1 MLSYLES
8 ISVIIMET
16 VCCKLFFEAFAKKR
30 NEDRLNDYLFIIL
43 LSGMNFMLVYFVG
56 DNMLFKQILI
66 ILVTGLIMFMYAEI
80 KLWKSF
86 CIALLF
92 QSLLM
97 AVDYVFYL
105 YYLFMNE
112 RISLSVSGYEFS
124 WNLSAALAKLTLFMT
139 VLFLK
144 TKIARGDAED
154 ILKGA
159 EWFRFIAF
167 PLFTIIVLCAML
179 WTSGGSDNV
188 KVGNID
194 FLIAFGLVAINII
207 VFYLVCDILRRERR
221 IREDDMYRTKVRNQ
235 TELYKA
241 LYTNY
246 EKQRKKA
253 HEYKNQVMCME
264 GLLKKKQ
271 YDELEKYIDNISGK
285 LSGERS
291 CIRTNNALVDAI
303 INTKY
308 KEMEEKG
315 ILCVLVLTELKD
327 LPIDDDDTVVILS
340 NLLNNAI
347 EACEKSEK
355 KIVKVKIVK
364 EDNDIVI
371 SVKNSYNGEIKK
383 NLNDFVSTKEDTD
396 GHGFGIR
403 NIKESVARYGGT
415 CSITYD
421 DMDFSFSIL
430 IPYDKE
436 K

>member
-1 MLSYLES
+1 MLTYVES
-8 ISVIIMET
+8 ILVIIMET
-16 VCCKLFFEAFAKKR
+16 VCCKLFYEAFAKKR
-30 NEDRLNDYLFIIL
+30 NEDRLNDYLFIVL
-43 LSGMNFMLVYFVG
+43 LSGTNFMLVYFVG
-56 DNMLFKQILI
+56 QNMLVKQILI
-66 ILVTGLIMFMYAEI
+66 ILVTGLIMFMYADI

-92 QSLLM
+92 QSLLL
-97 AVDYVFYL
+97 AVDYMFYL

-112 RISLSVSGYEFS
+112 RISLSFSGYEFS
-124 WNLSAALAKLTLFMT
+124 GDLSDALAKLTLFMT

-144 TKIARGDAED
+144 TKIAKGDAED

-159 EWFRFIAF
+159 EWLRFIIF
-167 PLFTIIVLCAML
+167 PIFSILILCAMA
-179 WTSGGSDNV
+179 WTSGGNDNF

-194 FLIAFGLVAINII
+194 FIIAFGLVAINII
-207 VFYLVCDILRRERR
+207 VFYLVCDILKRERR
-221 IREDDMYRTKVRNQ
+221 IREDDMFRIKVRNQ

-253 HEYKNQVMCME
+253 HEYKNQVLCME

-315 ILCVLVLTELKD
+315 ILCVLVLTELGG
-327 LPIDDDDTVVILS
+327 LPMEDDDVVVILS

-347 EACEKSEK
+347 EACEKCEK
-355 KIVKVKIVK
+355 KTVKIKLVK

-371 SVKNSYNGEIKK
+371 SVKNTYNGVIKK
-383 NLNDFVSTKEDTD
+383 DCNDFVSTKEDTD
-396 GHGFGIR
+396 GHGFGIK
-403 NIKESVARYGGT
+403 NIRESVSKYGGT

-421 DMDFSFSIL
+421 DIEFSFSIL
-430 IPYDKE
+430 IPMS
-436 K
+436 

>member
-1 MLSYLES
+1 
-8 ISVIIMET
+8 MET
-16 VCCKLFFEAFAKKR
+16 VCCKLFYEAFAKKR

-43 LSGMNFMLVYFVG
+43 LSCLNFVLAYFVG
-56 DNMLFKQILI
+56 DNMLMKQILI
-66 ILVTGLIMFMYAEI
+66 ILITGLVMFMYAEI

-92 QSLLM
+92 QSLLL
-97 AVDYVFYL
+97 AVDYAFYL
-105 YYLFMNE
+105 YYVFMNE
-112 RISLSVSGYEFS
+112 KYSISVSGYEFS
-124 WNLSAALAKLTLFMT
+124 GDLSAALAKLTLFLT

-144 TKIARGDAED
+144 TKIAKGDAED
-154 ILKGA
+154 VLKGA

-167 PLFTIIVLCAML
+167 PLFTILVLCAMA
-179 WTSGGSDNV
+179 WTSGAENIQ
-188 KVGNID
+188 VGNLD
-194 FLIAFGLVAINII
+194 FIIAFGLVAINII
-207 VFYLVCDILRRERR
+207 VFYLVIDILKRERR
-221 IREDDMYRTKVRNQ
+221 IREDDMYRVKVRNQ

-327 LPIDDDDTVVILS
+327 LPMDDDDIVVILS

-355 KIVKVKIVK
+355 KIVKMKIVK

-371 SVKNSYNGEIKK
+371 SVKNSYNGVIKK
-383 NLNDFVSTKEDTD
+383 DCGELVSTKEDTD

-403 NIKESVARYGGT
+403 NIRESVGKYGGT

-436 K
+436 DRIK

>member
-1 MLSYLES
+1 
-8 ISVIIMET
+8 MET

-43 LSGMNFMLVYFVG
+43 LSSVNFMLVYFIG
-56 DNMLFKQILI
+56 ENMLIKQIMI
-66 ILVTGLIMFMYAEI
+66 IFVTGLIMFMYADI

-86 CIALLF
+86 CIAILF
-92 QSLLM
+92 QSLLL

-112 RISLSVSGYEFS
+112 RFSLSVSGYEFN
-124 WNLSAALAKLTLFMT
+124 WDLSAALAKLTLFMT

-159 EWFRFIAF
+159 EWLRFIIF
-167 PLFTIIVLCAML
+167 PIFSIVVLCAMA
-179 WTSGGSDNV
+179 WTTGGNDNI
-188 KVGNID
+188 KVGNMD
-194 FLIAFGLVAINII
+194 FIIAFGLVAINII
-207 VFYLVCDILRRERR
+207 VFYLVCDILKRERR
-221 IREDDMYRTKVRNQ
+221 IREDNMYRIKVRNQ

-327 LPIDDDDTVVILS
+327 LPIEDDDIVVILS

-355 KIVKVKIVK
+355 KIVKMKLVK

-371 SVKNSYNGEIKK
+371 SVKNSYNGVIVKDC
-383 NLNDFVSTKEDTD
+383 NDFVSSKEDTD
-396 GHGFGIR
+396 GHGFGIK
-403 NIKESVARYGGT
+403 NIKESVSKYGGT

-421 DMDFSFSIL
+421 DIDFTFSIL

-436 K
+436 A

>member
-1 MLSYLES
+1 
-8 ISVIIMET
+8 MET
-16 VCCKLFFEAFAKKR
+16 VCCKLFYEAFAKKR
-30 NEDRLNDYLFIIL
+30 NEDRLNDYLFIVL
-43 LSGMNFMLVYFVG
+43 LSGTNFMLVYFVG
-56 DNMLFKQILI
+56 QNMLVKQILI
-66 ILVTGLIMFMYAEI
+66 ILVTGLIMFMYADI

-92 QSLLM
+92 QSLLL
-97 AVDYVFYL
+97 AVDYMFYL

-112 RISLSVSGYEFS
+112 RISLSFSGYEFS
-124 WNLSAALAKLTLFMT
+124 GDLSDALAKLTLFMT

-144 TKIARGDAED
+144 TKIAKGDAED

-159 EWFRFIAF
+159 EWLRFIIF
-167 PLFTIIVLCAML
+167 PIFSILVLCAMA
-179 WTSGGSDNV
+179 WTSGGNDNF

-194 FLIAFGLVAINII
+194 FIIAFGLVAINII
-207 VFYLVCDILRRERR
+207 VFYLVCDILKRERR
-221 IREDDMYRTKVRNQ
+221 IREDDMFRIKVRNQ

-253 HEYKNQVMCME
+253 HEYKNQVLCME

-315 ILCVLVLTELKD
+315 ILCVLVLTELGG
-327 LPIDDDDTVVILS
+327 LPMEDDDVVVILS

-347 EACEKSEK
+347 EACEKCEK
-355 KIVKVKIVK
+355 KTVKIKLVK

-371 SVKNSYNGEIKK
+371 SVKNTYNGVIKK
-383 NLNDFVSTKEDTD
+383 DCNDFVSTKDDTD
-396 GHGFGIR
+396 GHGFGIK
-403 NIKESVARYGGT
+403 NIRESVSKYGGT

-421 DMDFSFSIL
+421 DIEFSFSIL
-430 IPYDKE
+430 IPLS
-436 K
+436 

>member
-1 MLSYLES
+1 
-8 ISVIIMET
+8 MET
-16 VCCKLFFEAFAKKR
+16 VCCKLFYEAFAKKR
-30 NEDRLNDYLFIIL
+30 NEDRLNDYLFIVL
-43 LSGMNFMLVYFVG
+43 LSGTNFMLVYFVG
-56 DNMLFKQILI
+56 QNMLVKQILI

-92 QSLLM
+92 QSLLL
-97 AVDYVFYL
+97 AVDYMFYL

-112 RISLSVSGYEFS
+112 RISLSFSGYEFS
-124 WNLSAALAKLTLFMT
+124 GDLSDALAKLTLFMT

-144 TKIARGDAED
+144 TKIAKGDAED

-159 EWFRFIAF
+159 EWLRFIIF
-167 PLFTIIVLCAML
+167 PIFSILVLCAMA
-179 WTSGGSDNV
+179 WTSGGKDNF

-194 FLIAFGLVAINII
+194 FIIAFGLVAINII
-207 VFYLVCDILRRERR
+207 VFYLVCDILKRERR
-221 IREDDMYRTKVRNQ
+221 IREDDMFRIKVRNQ

-253 HEYKNQVMCME
+253 HEYKNQVLCME

-315 ILCVLVLTELKD
+315 ILCVLVLTELGG
-327 LPIDDDDTVVILS
+327 LPMEDDDVVVILS

-347 EACEKSEK
+347 EACEKCEK
-355 KIVKVKIVK
+355 KTVKIKLVK

-371 SVKNSYNGEIKK
+371 SVKNTYNGVIKK
-383 NLNDFVSTKEDTD
+383 DCNDFVSTKDDTD
-396 GHGFGIR
+396 GHGFGIK
-403 NIKESVARYGGT
+403 NIRESVSKYGGT

-421 DMDFSFSIL
+421 DIEFSFSIL
-430 IPYDKE
+430 IPMS
-436 K
+436 

>member
-1 MLSYLES
+1 MLGYLES

-16 VCCKLFFEAFAKKR
+16 VCCKLFYEAFAKKR

-43 LSGMNFMLVYFVG
+43 LSCLNFVLVYFVG
-56 DNMLFKQILI
+56 EKMLMKQILI
-66 ILVTGLIMFMYAEI
+66 ILVTGLVMFMYAEI

-86 CIALLF
+86 CVALLF
-92 QSLLM
+92 QSLLL
-97 AVDYVFYL
+97 AVDYAFYL
-105 YYLFMNE
+105 YYVFMNE
-112 RISLSVSGYEFS
+112 KYSISVSGYEFS
-124 WNLSAALAKLTLFMT
+124 GDLSAALGKLTLFLT

-144 TKIARGDAED
+144 SKIAKGDAGD
-154 ILKGA
+154 VLKGA
-159 EWFRFIAF
+159 EWFRFIAL
-167 PLFTIIVLCAML
+167 PLFTILVLCAMA
-179 WTSGGSDNV
+179 WTSGAENIQ
-188 KVGNID
+188 VGNLD
-194 FLIAFGLVAINII
+194 FIIAFGLVAINII
-207 VFYLVCDILRRERR
+207 VFYLVIDILKRERR
-221 IREDDMYRTKVRNQ
+221 IREDNMYRIKVRNQ

-327 LPIDDDDTVVILS
+327 LPMEDDDIVVILS

-347 EACEKSEK
+347 EACEKTEK
-355 KIVKVKIVK
+355 KIIKMKVVK

-371 SVKNSYNGEIKK
+371 SVKNSYNGVIKK
-383 NLNDFVSTKEDTD
+383 DCGAFVSTKEDEG

-403 NIKESVARYGGT
+403 NIKESVAKYGGT

-430 IPYDKE
+430 IPYDKGD
-436 K
+436 

>member
-1 MLSYLES
+1 
-8 ISVIIMET
+8 MET
-16 VCCKLFFEAFAKKR
+16 VCCKLFYEAFAKKR
-30 NEDRLNDYLFIIL
+30 NEDRLNDYLFIVL
-43 LSGMNFMLVYFVG
+43 LSGTNFMLVYFVG
-56 DNMLFKQILI
+56 QNMLVKQILI
-66 ILVTGLIMFMYAEI
+66 ILVTGLIMFMYADI

-92 QSLLM
+92 QSLLL
-97 AVDYVFYL
+97 AVDYMFYL

-112 RISLSVSGYEFS
+112 RISLSFSGYEFS
-124 WNLSAALAKLTLFMT
+124 GDLSDALAKLTLFMT

-144 TKIARGDAED
+144 TKIAKGDAED

-159 EWFRFIAF
+159 EWLRFIIF
-167 PLFTIIVLCAML
+167 PIFSILVLCAMA
-179 WTSGGSDNV
+179 WTSGGNDNF

-194 FLIAFGLVAINII
+194 FIIAFGLVAINII
-207 VFYLVCDILRRERR
+207 VFYLVCDILKRERR
-221 IREDDMYRTKVRNQ
+221 IREDDMFRIKVRNQ

-253 HEYKNQVMCME
+253 HEYKNQVLCME
-264 GLLKKKQ
+264 GLLKKKK

-315 ILCVLVLTELKD
+315 ILCVLVLTELGG
-327 LPIDDDDTVVILS
+327 LPMEDDDVVVILS

-347 EACEKSEK
+347 EACEKCEK
-355 KIVKVKIVK
+355 KTVKIKLVK

-371 SVKNSYNGEIKK
+371 SVKNTYNGVIKK
-383 NLNDFVSTKEDTD
+383 DCNDFVSTKDDTD
-396 GHGFGIR
+396 GHGFGIK
-403 NIKESVARYGGT
+403 NIRESVSKYGGT

-421 DMDFSFSIL
+421 DIEFSFSIL
-430 IPYDKE
+430 IPMS
-436 K
+436 

>member
-1 MLSYLES
+1 MLGYLES

-16 VCCKLFFEAFAKKR
+16 VCCKLFYEAFAKKR
-30 NEDRLNDYLFIIL
+30 NEDRLNDYLFIVL
-43 LSGMNFMLVYFVG
+43 LSGTNFMLVYFVG
-56 DNMLFKQILI
+56 QNMLVKQILI
-66 ILVTGLIMFMYAEI
+66 ILVTGLIMFMYADI

-92 QSLLM
+92 QSLLL
-97 AVDYVFYL
+97 AVDYMFYL

-112 RISLSVSGYEFS
+112 RISLSFSGYEFS
-124 WNLSAALAKLTLFMT
+124 GDLSDALAKLTLFMT

-144 TKIARGDAED
+144 TKIAKGDAED

-159 EWFRFIAF
+159 EWLRFIIF
-167 PLFTIIVLCAML
+167 PIFSILVLCAMA
-179 WTSGGSDNV
+179 WTSGGNDNFE
-188 KVGNID
+188 VGNID
-194 FLIAFGLVAINII
+194 FIIAFGLVAINII
-207 VFYLVCDILRRERR
+207 VFYLVCDILKRERR
-221 IREDDMYRTKVRNQ
+221 IREDDMFRIKVRNQ

-253 HEYKNQVMCME
+253 HEYKNQVLCME

-315 ILCVLVLTELKD
+315 ILCVLVLTELGG
-327 LPIDDDDTVVILS
+327 LPMEDDDVVVILS

-347 EACEKSEK
+347 EACEKCEK
-355 KIVKVKIVK
+355 KTVKIKLVK

-371 SVKNSYNGEIKK
+371 SVKNTYNGVIKK
-383 NLNDFVSTKEDTD
+383 DCNDYVSTKDDTD
-396 GHGFGIR
+396 GHGFGIK
-403 NIKESVARYGGT
+403 NIRESVSKYGGT

-421 DMDFSFSIL
+421 DIEFSFSIL
-430 IPYDKE
+430 IPLS
-436 K
+436 

>member
-1 MLSYLES
+1 
-8 ISVIIMET
+8 MET
-16 VCCKLFFEAFAKKR
+16 VCCKLFYEAFAKKR
-30 NEDRLNDYLFIIL
+30 NEDRLNDYLFIVL
-43 LSGMNFMLVYFVG
+43 LSGTNFMLVYFVG
-56 DNMLFKQILI
+56 QNMLVKQILI
-66 ILVTGLIMFMYAEI
+66 ILVTGLIMFMYADI

-92 QSLLM
+92 QSLLL
-97 AVDYVFYL
+97 AVDYMFYL

-112 RISLSVSGYEFS
+112 RISLSFSGYEFS
-124 WNLSAALAKLTLFMT
+124 GDLSDALAKLTLFMT

-144 TKIARGDAED
+144 TKIAKGDAED

-159 EWFRFIAF
+159 EWLRFIIF
-167 PLFTIIVLCAML
+167 PIFSILVLCAMA
-179 WTSGGSDNV
+179 WTSGGNDNF

-194 FLIAFGLVAINII
+194 FIIAFGLVAINII
-207 VFYLVCDILRRERR
+207 VFYLVCDILKRERR
-221 IREDDMYRTKVRNQ
+221 IREDDMFRIKVRNQ

-253 HEYKNQVMCME
+253 HEYKNQVLCME

-315 ILCVLVLTELKD
+315 ILCVLVLTELGG
-327 LPIDDDDTVVILS
+327 LPMEDDDVVVILS

-347 EACEKSEK
+347 EACEKCEK
-355 KIVKVKIVK
+355 KTVKIKLVK

-371 SVKNSYNGEIKK
+371 SVKNTYNGVIKK
-383 NLNDFVSTKEDTD
+383 DCNDYVSTKDDTD
-396 GHGFGIR
+396 GHGFGIK
-403 NIKESVARYGGT
+403 NIRESVSKYGGT

-421 DMDFSFSIL
+421 DIEFSFSIL
-430 IPYDKE
+430 IPMS
-436 K
+436 

>member
-1 MLSYLES
+1 
-8 ISVIIMET
+8 MET
-16 VCCKLFFEAFAKKR
+16 VCCKLFYEAFAKKR
-30 NEDRLNDYLFIIL
+30 NEDRFNDYLFIIL
-43 LSGMNFMLVYFVG
+43 LSSLNFVLVYFVG
-56 DNMLFKQILI
+56 ENLLIKQILI
-66 ILVTGLIMFMYAEI
+66 IIVTGLVMFLYAEI
-80 KLWKSF
+80 KLWKSL

-92 QSLLM
+92 RGLLL
-97 AVDYVFYL
+97 AVDYAFYL
-105 YYLFMNE
+105 YYL
-112 RISLSVSGYEFS
+112 SLNNGYGFEISGYEFS
-124 WNLSAALAKLTLFMT
+124 GDLSSALAKLTLFLT

-144 TKIARGDAED
+144 TKIAKGDAED
-154 ILKGA
+154 MLKGA

-167 PLFTIIVLCAML
+167 PVFTILVLCAMG
-179 WTSGGSDNV
+179 WTSGGSESV
-188 KVGNID
+188 GIGNIE
-194 FLIAFGLVAINII
+194 FIIAFGLVAINII
-207 VFYLVCDILRRERR
+207 VFYIVCDILKRERR
-221 IREDDMYRTKVRNQ
+221 IREDDMYRTRVRNQ

-315 ILCVLVLTELKD
+315 ILCILVLTDLKD
-327 LPIDDDDTVVILS
+327 LPLEDDDIVVILS

-347 EACEKSEK
+347 EACEKCEK
-355 KIVKVKIVK
+355 KTVKVKLVK

-371 SVKNSYNGEIKK
+371 SVKNTYNGIIKK
-383 NLNDFVSTKEDTD
+383 DCNDFVSTKEDP
-396 GHGFGIR
+396 GSHGIGIK
-403 NIKESVARYGGT
+403 NIKESVAGYGGT

-421 DMDFSFSIL
+421 DIEFSFSIL
-430 IPYDKE
+430 IPLS
-436 K
+436 

>member
-1 MLSYLES
+1 
-8 ISVIIMET
+8 MET
-16 VCCKLFFEAFAKKR
+16 VCCKLFYEAFAKKR

-43 LSGMNFMLVYFVG
+43 LSCLNFVLVYFVG
-56 DNMLFKQILI
+56 ENMLMKQILI
-66 ILVTGLIMFMYAEI
+66 ILITGLVMFMYAEI

-92 QSLLM
+92 QSLLL
-97 AVDYVFYL
+97 AVDYAFYL
-105 YYLFMNE
+105 YYVFMNE
-112 RISLSVSGYEFS
+112 KYSISVSGYEFS
-124 WNLSAALAKLTLFMT
+124 GDLSAALAKLTLFLT

-144 TKIARGDAED
+144 TKIAKGDAED
-154 ILKGA
+154 VLKGA

-167 PLFTIIVLCAML
+167 PLFTILVLCAMA
-179 WTSGGSDNV
+179 WTSGAENIQ
-188 KVGNID
+188 VGNLD
-194 FLIAFGLVAINII
+194 FIIAFGLVAINII
-207 VFYLVCDILRRERR
+207 VFYLVIDILKRERR
-221 IREDDMYRTKVRNQ
+221 IREDDMYRVKVRNQ

-327 LPIDDDDTVVILS
+327 LPMDDDDIVVILS

-355 KIVKVKIVK
+355 KIVKMKIVK

-371 SVKNSYNGEIKK
+371 SVKNSYDGVIKK
-383 NLNDFVSTKEDTD
+383 DCGELVSTKEDTD

-403 NIKESVARYGGT
+403 NIRESVGKYGGT

-436 K
+436 DRIK

>member
-1 MLSYLES
+1 
-8 ISVIIMET
+8 MET
-16 VCCKLFFEAFAKKR
+16 VCCKLFYEAFAKKR

-43 LSGMNFMLVYFVG
+43 LSCLTFVLVYFVG
-56 DNMLFKQILI
+56 DNMLMKQILI
-66 ILVTGLIMFMYAEI
+66 ILITGLVMFMYAEI

-92 QSLLM
+92 QSLLL
-97 AVDYVFYL
+97 AVDYAFYL
-105 YYLFMNE
+105 YYVFMNE
-112 RISLSVSGYEFS
+112 KYSISVSGYEFS
-124 WNLSAALAKLTLFMT
+124 GDLSAALGKLTLFLT

-144 TKIARGDAED
+144 TKIAKGDAGD
-154 ILKGA
+154 VLKGA

-167 PLFTIIVLCAML
+167 PLFTILVLCAMA
-179 WTSGGSDNV
+179 WTSGAENIQ
-188 KVGNID
+188 VGNLD
-194 FLIAFGLVAINII
+194 FIIAFGLVAINII
-207 VFYLVCDILRRERR
+207 VFYLVIDILKRERR
-221 IREDDMYRTKVRNQ
+221 IREDDMYRVKVRNQ

-327 LPIDDDDTVVILS
+327 LPMDDDDIVVILS

-355 KIVKVKIVK
+355 KIVKMKIVK

-371 SVKNSYNGEIKK
+371 SVKNSYNGVIKK
-383 NLNDFVSTKEDTD
+383 DCGELVSTKEDTD

-403 NIKESVARYGGT
+403 NIRESVGKYGGT

-436 K
+436 DRIK

>member
-1 MLSYLES
+1 
-8 ISVIIMET
+8 MET
-16 VCCKLFFEAFAKKR
+16 VCCKLFYEAFAKKR
-30 NEDRLNDYLFIIL
+30 NEDRLNDYLFIVL
-43 LSGMNFMLVYFVG
+43 LSGTNFMLVYFVG
-56 DNMLFKQILI
+56 QNMLVKQILI
-66 ILVTGLIMFMYAEI
+66 ILVTGLIMFMYADI

-92 QSLLM
+92 QSLLL
-97 AVDYVFYL
+97 AVDYMFYL

-112 RISLSVSGYEFS
+112 RISLSFSGYEFS
-124 WNLSAALAKLTLFMT
+124 GDLSDALAKLTLFMT

-144 TKIARGDAED
+144 TKIAKGDAED

-159 EWFRFIAF
+159 EWLRFIIF
-167 PLFTIIVLCAML
+167 PIFSILVLCAMA
-179 WTSGGSDNV
+179 WTSGGNDNF

-194 FLIAFGLVAINII
+194 FIIAFGLVAINII
-207 VFYLVCDILRRERR
+207 VFYLVCDILKRERR
-221 IREDDMYRTKVRNQ
+221 IREDDMFRIKVRNQ

-253 HEYKNQVMCME
+253 HEYKNQVLCME

-315 ILCVLVLTELKD
+315 ILCVLVLTELGG
-327 LPIDDDDTVVILS
+327 LPMEDDDVVVILS

-347 EACEKSEK
+347 EACEKCEK
-355 KIVKVKIVK
+355 KTVKIKLVK

-371 SVKNSYNGEIKK
+371 SVKNTYNGVIKK
-383 NLNDFVSTKEDTD
+383 DCNDFVSTKDDTD
-396 GHGFGIR
+396 GHGFGIK
-403 NIKESVARYGGT
+403 NIRESVSKYGGT

-421 DMDFSFSIL
+421 DIEFSFSIL
-430 IPYDKE
+430 IPMS
-436 K
+436 

>member
-1 MLSYLES
+1 MLTYVES
-8 ISVIIMET
+8 ILVIIMET
-16 VCCKLFFEAFAKKR
+16 VCCKLFYEAFAKKR
-30 NEDRLNDYLFIIL
+30 NEDRLNDYLFIVL
-43 LSGMNFMLVYFVG
+43 LSGTNFMLVYFVG
-56 DNMLFKQILI
+56 QNMLVKQILI
-66 ILVTGLIMFMYAEI
+66 ILVTGLIMFMYADI

-92 QSLLM
+92 QSLLL
-97 AVDYVFYL
+97 AVDYMFYL

-112 RISLSVSGYEFS
+112 RISLSFSGYEFS
-124 WNLSAALAKLTLFMT
+124 GDLSDALAKLTLFMT

-144 TKIARGDAED
+144 TKIAKGDAED

-159 EWFRFIAF
+159 EWLRFIIF
-167 PLFTIIVLCAML
+167 PIFSILVLCAMA
-179 WTSGGSDNV
+179 WTSGGNDNF

-194 FLIAFGLVAINII
+194 FIIAFGLVAINII
-207 VFYLVCDILRRERR
+207 VFYLVCDILKRERR
-221 IREDDMYRTKVRNQ
+221 IREDDMFRIKVRNQ

-253 HEYKNQVMCME
+253 HEYKNQVLCME

-315 ILCVLVLTELKD
+315 ILCVLVLTELGG
-327 LPIDDDDTVVILS
+327 LPMEDDDVVVILS

-347 EACEKSEK
+347 EACEKCEK
-355 KIVKVKIVK
+355 KTVKIKLVK

-371 SVKNSYNGEIKK
+371 SVKNTYNGVIKK
-383 NLNDFVSTKEDTD
+383 DCNDFVSTKDDTD
-396 GHGFGIR
+396 GHGFGIK
-403 NIKESVARYGGT
+403 NIRESVSKYGGT

-421 DMDFSFSIL
+421 DIEFSFSIL
-430 IPYDKE
+430 IPMS
-436 K
+436 

>member
-1 MLSYLES
+1 
-8 ISVIIMET
+8 MET
-16 VCCKLFFEAFAKKR
+16 VCCKLFYEAFAKKR

-43 LSGMNFMLVYFVG
+43 LSCLNFVLVYFVG
-56 DNMLFKQILI
+56 DNMLMKQILI
-66 ILVTGLIMFMYAEI
+66 ILITGLVMFMYAEI

-92 QSLLM
+92 QSLLL
-97 AVDYVFYL
+97 AVDYAFYL
-105 YYLFMNE
+105 YYVFMNE
-112 RISLSVSGYEFS
+112 KYSISVSGYEFS
-124 WNLSAALAKLTLFMT
+124 GDLSAALAKLTLFLT

-144 TKIARGDAED
+144 TKIAKGDAED
-154 ILKGA
+154 VLKGA

-167 PLFTIIVLCAML
+167 PLFTILVLCAMA
-179 WTSGGSDNV
+179 WTSGAENIQ
-188 KVGNID
+188 VGNLD
-194 FLIAFGLVAINII
+194 FIIAFGLVAINII
-207 VFYLVCDILRRERR
+207 VFYLVIDILKRERR
-221 IREDDMYRTKVRNQ
+221 IREDDMYRVKVRNQ

-327 LPIDDDDTVVILS
+327 LPMDDDDIVVILS

-355 KIVKVKIVK
+355 KIVKMKIVK

-371 SVKNSYNGEIKK
+371 SVKNSYNGVIKK
-383 NLNDFVSTKEDTD
+383 DCGELVSTKEDTD

-403 NIKESVARYGGT
+403 NIRESVGKYGGT

-436 K
+436 DRIK

>member
-1 MLSYLES
+1 
-8 ISVIIMET
+8 MET
-16 VCCKLFFEAFAKKR
+16 VCCKLFYEAFAKKR

-43 LSGMNFMLVYFVG
+43 LSCLNFVLVYFVG
-56 DNMLFKQILI
+56 ENMLMKQILI
-66 ILVTGLIMFMYAEI
+66 ILITGLVMFMYAEI

-92 QSLLM
+92 QSLLL
-97 AVDYVFYL
+97 AVDYAFYL
-105 YYLFMNE
+105 YYVFMNE
-112 RISLSVSGYEFS
+112 KYSISVSGYEFS
-124 WNLSAALAKLTLFMT
+124 GDLSAALAKLTLFLT

-144 TKIARGDAED
+144 TKIAKGDAGD
-154 ILKGA
+154 VLKGA

-167 PLFTIIVLCAML
+167 PLFTILVLCAMA
-179 WTSGGSDNV
+179 WTSGAENIQ
-188 KVGNID
+188 VGNLD
-194 FLIAFGLVAINII
+194 FIIAFGLVAINII
-207 VFYLVCDILRRERR
+207 VFYLVIDILKRERR
-221 IREDDMYRTKVRNQ
+221 IREDDMYRVKVRNQ

-327 LPIDDDDTVVILS
+327 LPMDDDDIVVILS

-355 KIVKVKIVK
+355 KIVKMKIVK

-371 SVKNSYNGEIKK
+371 SVKNSYNGVIKK
-383 NLNDFVSTKEDTD
+383 DCGELVSTKEDAD

-403 NIKESVARYGGT
+403 NIRESVGKYGGT

-436 K
+436 DRIK

>member
-1 MLSYLES
+1 MLGYLES

-16 VCCKLFFEAFAKKR
+16 VCCKLFYEAFAKKR

-43 LSGMNFMLVYFVG
+43 LSGTNFMLVYFVG
-56 DNMLFKQILI
+56 QKMLVKQILI
-66 ILVTGLIMFMYAEI
+66 ILVTGLIMFMYADI

-92 QSLLM
+92 QSLLL
-97 AVDYVFYL
+97 AVDYMFYL

-112 RISLSVSGYEFS
+112 RISLSFSGYEFS
-124 WNLSAALAKLTLFMT
+124 RDLSDALAKLTLFMT

-144 TKIARGDAED
+144 TKIAKGDAED

-159 EWFRFIAF
+159 EWLRFIIF
-167 PLFTIIVLCAML
+167 PIFSILVLCAMA
-179 WTSGGSDNV
+179 WTSGGNDNF

-194 FLIAFGLVAINII
+194 FIIAFGLVAINII
-207 VFYLVCDILRRERR
+207 VFYLVCDILKRERR
-221 IREDDMYRTKVRNQ
+221 IREDDMFRIKVRNQ

-253 HEYKNQVMCME
+253 HEYKNQVLCME

-315 ILCVLVLTELKD
+315 ILCVLVLTELGG
-327 LPIDDDDTVVILS
+327 LPMEDDDVVVILS

-347 EACEKSEK
+347 EACEKCEK
-355 KIVKVKIVK
+355 KTVKIKLVK

-371 SVKNSYNGEIKK
+371 SVKNTYNGVIKK
-383 NLNDFVSTKEDTD
+383 DCNDFVSTKDDTD
-396 GHGFGIR
+396 GHGFGIK
-403 NIKESVARYGGT
+403 NIRESVSKYGGT

-421 DMDFSFSIL
+421 DIEFSFSIL
-430 IPYDKE
+430 IPMS
-436 K
+436 

>member
-1 MLSYLES
+1 MLTYVES
-8 ISVIIMET
+8 ILVIIMET
-16 VCCKLFFEAFAKKR
+16 VCCKLFYEAFAKKR
-30 NEDRLNDYLFIIL
+30 NEDRLNDYLFIVL
-43 LSGMNFMLVYFVG
+43 LSGTNFMLVYFVG
-56 DNMLFKQILI
+56 QNMLVKQILI
-66 ILVTGLIMFMYAEI
+66 ILVTGLIMFMYADI

-92 QSLLM
+92 QSLLL
-97 AVDYVFYL
+97 AVDYMFYL

-112 RISLSVSGYEFS
+112 RISLSFSGYEFS
-124 WNLSAALAKLTLFMT
+124 GDLSDALAKLTLFMT

-144 TKIARGDAED
+144 TKIAKGDAED

-159 EWFRFIAF
+159 EWLRFIIF
-167 PLFTIIVLCAML
+167 PIFSILVLCAMA
-179 WTSGGSDNV
+179 WTSGGNDNF

-194 FLIAFGLVAINII
+194 FIIAFGLVAINII
-207 VFYLVCDILRRERR
+207 VFYLVCDILKRERR
-221 IREDDMYRTKVRNQ
+221 IREDDMFRIKVRNQ

-253 HEYKNQVMCME
+253 HEYKNQVLCME

-315 ILCVLVLTELKD
+315 ILCVLVLTELGG
-327 LPIDDDDTVVILS
+327 LPMEDDDVVVILS

-347 EACEKSEK
+347 EACEKCEK
-355 KIVKVKIVK
+355 KTVKIKLVK

-371 SVKNSYNGEIKK
+371 SVKNTYNGVIKK
-383 NLNDFVSTKEDTD
+383 DCNDFVSTKDDAD
-396 GHGFGIR
+396 GHGFGIK
-403 NIKESVARYGGT
+403 NIRESVSKYGGT

-421 DMDFSFSIL
+421 DIEFSFSIL
-430 IPYDKE
+430 IPMS
-436 K
+436 

>member
-1 MLSYLES
+1 
-8 ISVIIMET
+8 MET
-16 VCCKLFFEAFAKKR
+16 VCCKLFYEAFAKKR
-30 NEDRLNDYLFIIL
+30 NEDRLNDYLFIVL
-43 LSGMNFMLVYFVG
+43 LSGTNFMLVYFVG
-56 DNMLFKQILI
+56 QNMLVKQILI
-66 ILVTGLIMFMYAEI
+66 ILVTGLIMFMYADI

-92 QSLLM
+92 QSLLL
-97 AVDYVFYL
+97 AVDYMFYL

-112 RISLSVSGYEFS
+112 RISLSFSGYEFS
-124 WNLSAALAKLTLFMT
+124 GDLSDALAKLTLFMT

-144 TKIARGDAED
+144 TKIAKGDAED

-159 EWFRFIAF
+159 EWLRFIIF
-167 PLFTIIVLCAML
+167 PIFSILVLCAMA
-179 WTSGGSDNV
+179 WTSGGNDNF

-194 FLIAFGLVAINII
+194 FIIAFGLVAINII
-207 VFYLVCDILRRERR
+207 VFYLVCDILKRERR
-221 IREDDMYRTKVRNQ
+221 IREDDMFRIKVRNQ

-253 HEYKNQVMCME
+253 NEYKNQVLCME

-315 ILCVLVLTELKD
+315 ILCVLVLTELGG
-327 LPIDDDDTVVILS
+327 LPMEDDDVVVILS

-347 EACEKSEK
+347 EACEKCEK
-355 KIVKVKIVK
+355 KTVKIKLVK

-371 SVKNSYNGEIKK
+371 SVKNTYNGVIKK
-383 NLNDFVSTKEDTD
+383 DCNDYVSTKDDTD
-396 GHGFGIR
+396 GHGFGIK
-403 NIKESVARYGGT
+403 NIRESVSKYGGT

-421 DMDFSFSIL
+421 DIEFSFSIL
-430 IPYDKE
+430 IPLS
-436 K
+436 

>member
-1 MLSYLES
+1 MLNYLES

-43 LSGMNFMLVYFVG
+43 LSGMNFLLVYFVG
-56 DNMLFKQILI
+56 ENLLVKQGLI
-66 ILVTGLIMFMYAEI
+66 ILVTGLVMFMYADI

-86 CIALLF
+86 CIAILF
-92 QSLLM
+92 QSLLL

-105 YYLFMNE
+105 YHIFMNE
-112 RISLSVSGYEFS
+112 RFSLSVSGYEFS
-124 WNLSAALAKLTLFMT
+124 GNLSDALAKLTLFMT

-144 TKIARGDAED
+144 TKIAKGDAED

-159 EWFRFIAF
+159 EWLRFVIF
-167 PLFTIIVLCAML
+167 PVFTILVLCAMA
-179 WTSGGSDNV
+179 WTTRGSENF
-188 KVGNID
+188 KVGNMD
-194 FLIAFGLVAINII
+194 FVIAFGLVAINII

-221 IREDDMYRTKVRNQ
+221 MREDDMYRIRVRNQ

-253 HEYKNQVMCME
+253 HEYKNQVLCME

-285 LSGERS
+285 LSGEKS

-327 LPIDDDDTVVILS
+327 LPIEDDDLVVILS

-347 EACEKSEK
+347 EACEKCEK

-383 NLNDFVSTKEDTD
+383 NLNDFVSTKEETD
-396 GHGFGIR
+396 GHGFGIK

-421 DMDFSFSIL
+421 DIDFSFSIL
-430 IPYDKE
+430 IPFKKE
-436 K
+436 N

>member
-1 MLSYLES
+1 MLTYVES
-8 ISVIIMET
+8 ILVIIMET
-16 VCCKLFFEAFAKKR
+16 VCCKLFYEAFAKKR

-43 LSGMNFMLVYFVG
+43 LSGLNFTLVYFVG
-56 DNMLFKQILI
+56 ENMLVKQTLI
-66 ILVTGLIMFMYAEI
+66 ILVTGLIMFMYADI

-92 QSLLM
+92 QSLLL
-97 AVDYVFYL
+97 AVDYMFYL

-112 RISLSVSGYEFS
+112 RISLSFSGYEFS
-124 WNLSAALAKLTLFMT
+124 GDLSDALAKLTLFMT

-144 TKIARGDAED
+144 TKIAKGDAED

-159 EWFRFIAF
+159 EWLRFIIF
-167 PLFTIIVLCAML
+167 PIFSILVLCAMA
-179 WTSGGSDNV
+179 WTSGGNDNF

-194 FLIAFGLVAINII
+194 FIIAFGLVAINII
-207 VFYLVCDILRRERR
+207 VFYLVCDILKRERR
-221 IREDDMYRTKVRNQ
+221 IREDDMFRIKVRNQ

-253 HEYKNQVMCME
+253 HEYKNQVLCME

-315 ILCVLVLTELKD
+315 ILCVLVLTELGG
-327 LPIDDDDTVVILS
+327 LPMEDDDVVVILS

-347 EACEKSEK
+347 EACEKCEK
-355 KIVKVKIVK
+355 KTVKIKLVK

-371 SVKNSYNGEIKK
+371 SVKNTYNGVIKK
-383 NLNDFVSTKEDTD
+383 DCNDFVSTKDDTD
-396 GHGFGIR
+396 GHGFGIK
-403 NIKESVARYGGT
+403 NIRESVSKYGGT

-421 DMDFSFSIL
+421 DIEFSFSIL
-430 IPYDKE
+430 IPLS
-436 K
+436 

>member
-1 MLSYLES
+1 
-8 ISVIIMET
+8 
-16 VCCKLFFEAFAKKR
+16 
-30 NEDRLNDYLFIIL
+30 
-43 LSGMNFMLVYFVG
+43 
-56 DNMLFKQILI
+56 
-66 ILVTGLIMFMYAEI
+66 
-80 KLWKSF
+80 
-86 CIALLF
+86 
-92 QSLLM
+92 M
-97 AVDYVFYL
+97 A
-105 YYLFMNE
+105 
-112 RISLSVSGYEFS
+112 
-124 WNLSAALAKLTLFMT
+124 
-139 VLFLK
+139 
-144 TKIARGDAED
+144 
-154 ILKGA
+154 
-159 EWFRFIAF
+159 
-167 PLFTIIVLCAML
+167 
-179 WTSGGSDNV
+179 WTSGGNDNF

-194 FLIAFGLVAINII
+194 FIIAFGLVAINII
-207 VFYLVCDILRRERR
+207 VFYLVCDILKRERR
-221 IREDDMYRTKVRNQ
+221 IREDDMYRIKVRNQ

-253 HEYKNQVMCME
+253 HEYKNQVLCME

-315 ILCVLVLTELKD
+315 ILCVLVLTDLKD
-327 LPIDDDDTVVILS
+327 LPIEDDDIVVILS
-340 NLLNNAI
+340 NLLSNAI

-355 KIVKVKIVK
+355 KIVKMKIVK

-371 SVKNSYNGEIKK
+371 SVKNSYNGVIKK
-383 NLNDFVSTKEDTD
+383 NLNDFVSTKEDED

-403 NIKESVARYGGT
+403 NIKESVSKYGGT

>member
-1 MLSYLES
+1 MLTYVES
-8 ISVIIMET
+8 ILVIIMET
-16 VCCKLFFEAFAKKR
+16 VCCKLFYEAFAKKR
-30 NEDRLNDYLFIIL
+30 NEDRLNDYLFIVL
-43 LSGMNFMLVYFVG
+43 LSGTNFMLVYFVG
-56 DNMLFKQILI
+56 QNMLVKQILI
-66 ILVTGLIMFMYAEI
+66 ILVTGLIMFMYADI

-92 QSLLM
+92 QSLLL
-97 AVDYVFYL
+97 AVDYMFYL

-112 RISLSVSGYEFS
+112 RISLSFSGYEFS
-124 WNLSAALAKLTLFMT
+124 GDLSDALAKLTLFMT

-144 TKIARGDAED
+144 TKIAKGDAED

-159 EWFRFIAF
+159 EWLRFIIF
-167 PLFTIIVLCAML
+167 PIFSILVLCAMA
-179 WTSGGSDNV
+179 WTSGGNDNF

-194 FLIAFGLVAINII
+194 FIIAFGLVAINII
-207 VFYLVCDILRRERR
+207 VFYLVCDILKRERR
-221 IREDDMYRTKVRNQ
+221 IREDDMFRIKVRNQ

-253 HEYKNQVMCME
+253 HEYKNQVLCME

-315 ILCVLVLTELKD
+315 ILCVLVLTELGG
-327 LPIDDDDTVVILS
+327 LPMEDDDVVVILS

-347 EACEKSEK
+347 EACEKCEK
-355 KIVKVKIVK
+355 KTVKIKLVK

-371 SVKNSYNGEIKK
+371 SVKNTYNGVIKK
-383 NLNDFVSTKEDTD
+383 DCNDFVSTKDDTD
-396 GHGFGIR
+396 GHGFGIK
-403 NIKESVARYGGT
+403 NIRESVSKYGGT

-421 DMDFSFSIL
+421 DIEFSFSIL
-430 IPYDKE
+430 IPLS
-436 K
+436 

>member
-1 MLSYLES
+1 
-8 ISVIIMET
+8 MET
-16 VCCKLFFEAFAKKR
+16 VCCKLFYEAFAKKR
-30 NEDRLNDYLFIIL
+30 NEDRLNDYLFIVL
-43 LSGMNFMLVYFVG
+43 LSGTNFMLVYFVG
-56 DNMLFKQILI
+56 QNMLVKQILI
-66 ILVTGLIMFMYAEI
+66 ILVTGLIMFMYADI

-92 QSLLM
+92 QSLLL
-97 AVDYVFYL
+97 AVDYMFYL

-112 RISLSVSGYEFS
+112 RISLSFSGYEFS
-124 WNLSAALAKLTLFMT
+124 GDLSDALAKLTLFMT

-144 TKIARGDAED
+144 TKIAKGDAED

-159 EWFRFIAF
+159 EWLRFIIF
-167 PLFTIIVLCAML
+167 PIFSILVLCAMA
-179 WTSGGSDNV
+179 WTSGGNDNF

-194 FLIAFGLVAINII
+194 FIIAFGLVAINII
-207 VFYLVCDILRRERR
+207 VFYLVCDILKRERR
-221 IREDDMYRTKVRNQ
+221 IREDDMFRIKVRNQ

-253 HEYKNQVMCME
+253 HEYKNQVLCME

-315 ILCVLVLTELKD
+315 ILCVLVLTELGG
-327 LPIDDDDTVVILS
+327 LPMEDDDVVVILS

-347 EACEKSEK
+347 EACEKCEK
-355 KIVKVKIVK
+355 KTVKIKLVK

-371 SVKNSYNGEIKK
+371 SVKNTYNGVIKK
-383 NLNDFVSTKEDTD
+383 DCNDFVSTKEDTD
-396 GHGFGIR
+396 GHGFGIK
-403 NIKESVARYGGT
+403 NIRESVSKYGGT

-421 DMDFSFSIL
+421 DIEFSFSIL
-430 IPYDKE
+430 IPMS
-436 K
+436 